1 MVSRKKVSP
10 INSLRGL
17 LKRRGYAYMF
27 KNHSE
32 FMKLYGVQK
41 VEKVK
46 GLDKEIRELPLHERG
61 IVLPEDWM
69 IQKHSHFFNLEKS
82 ITKRWE
88 EHTWLSD
95 IREEKPK
102 KDIGF
107 NFKI

>member
-1 MVSRKKVSP
+1 MSRKKISP

-17 LKRRGYAYMF
+17 LKRRGYEYMF

-32 FMKLYGVQK
+32 FMKLYGLEK
-41 VEKVK
+41 VEKVN
-46 GLDKEIRELPLHERG
+46 EIRELPLHESG

-69 IQKHSHFFNLEKS
+69 IQKHSNFFNLEKS
-82 ITKRWE
+82 ITKMWKKY
-88 EHTWLSD
+88 TWLSD

-102 KDIGF
+102 KDISF

>member
-1 MVSRKKVSP
+1 
-10 INSLRGL
+10 
-17 LKRRGYAYMF
+17 MF

-61 IVLPEDWM
+61 IVLPDDWKT
-69 IQKHSHFFNLEKS
+69 QKHLNVPKEDSTLSVIEQS
-82 ITKRWE
+82 LTKMWKKF
-88 EHTWLSD
+88 TWLSN

-102 KDIGF
+102 KDIRF
-107 NFKI
+107 NFRI

>member
-1 MVSRKKVSP
+1 
-10 INSLRGL
+10 
-17 LKRRGYAYMF
+17 MF

-32 FMKLYGVQK
+32 FMKLYGLEK

-61 IVLPEDWM
+61 IVLPDDWKT
-69 IQKHSHFFNLEKS
+69 QKHSNFFNLEKG
-82 ITKRWE
+82 ITKMWKK
-88 EHTWLSD
+88 HTWLSD

-102 KDIGF
+102 KDARF